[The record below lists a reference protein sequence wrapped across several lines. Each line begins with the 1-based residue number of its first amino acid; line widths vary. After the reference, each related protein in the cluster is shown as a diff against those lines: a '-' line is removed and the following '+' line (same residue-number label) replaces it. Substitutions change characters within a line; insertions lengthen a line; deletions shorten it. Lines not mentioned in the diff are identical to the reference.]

1 MQAYLGTAAMP
12 FALVADS
19 VGGPH
24 TSIDQTQGAQFPLS
38 IPDLHSTHIENWLFR
53 ADGHLYSGDCP
64 MTEVLN
70 VCILI
75 VKL

>member
-1 MQAYLGTAAMP
+1 MLADLGTATMP
-12 FALVADS
+12 FAPEDDS

-24 TSIDQTQGAQFPLS
+24 TSIDKTHRAQFPLS
-38 IPDLHSTHIENWLFR
+38 IPDLHSTPIENWLFR
-53 ADGHLYSGDCP
+53 ADGYLYSGDCP

>member
-12 FALVADS
+12 FALMADS

>member
-1 MQAYLGTAAMP
+1 MP
-12 FALVADS
+12 FALEADS

-53 ADGHLYSGDCP
+53 ADGYLYSGDCL

-75 VKL
+75 AKL